1 MLFKKRGP
9 DVHALITAQIRDV
22 EKCMLIFE
30 DFMTAA
36 ANCDDMKSDVLR
48 AMRDKID
55 LAEDD
60 ADLSLRTMIDS
71 LRSAPYLPA
80 TKADLIAIATS
91 CDKIANKCETVAT
104 RIVTRR
110 IACPKIYVD
119 DILKIFAITKD
130 QFQMLEECI
139 SMLFSKM
146 NVLAAE
152 PEHLAKIRAL
162 ESQVDKLEEGIYEH
176 LFDSDMDLAEKT
188 QIARVVELL
197 CDLSDI
203 VEDIADKIQIM
214 LITRMA

>member
-1 MLFKKRGP
+1 MFKKRGP
-9 DVHALITAQIRDV
+9 DVHALIMAQIRDV
-22 EKCMLIFE
+22 ENCMVVFE

-36 ANCDDMKSDVLR
+36 ATTQEPGSETLR
-48 AMRDKID
+48 ALCKKLD
-55 LAEDD
+55 LAEDV

-71 LRSAPYLPA
+71 LKRAPYLPS
-80 TKADLIAIATS
+80 TKEDLISIATS

-110 IACPKIYVD
+110 IACPKVYVD
-119 DILKIFAITKD
+119 DILKIFAITKE

>member
-9 DVHALITAQIRDV
+9 DVHALIMAQIRDV

-55 LAEDD
+55 L
-60 ADLSLRTMIDS
+60 RT
-71 LRSAPYLPA
+71 APYLPA

-110 IACPKIYVD
+110 IACPKVYVD

-176 LFDSDMDLAEKT
+176 LFDSDMELAEKT